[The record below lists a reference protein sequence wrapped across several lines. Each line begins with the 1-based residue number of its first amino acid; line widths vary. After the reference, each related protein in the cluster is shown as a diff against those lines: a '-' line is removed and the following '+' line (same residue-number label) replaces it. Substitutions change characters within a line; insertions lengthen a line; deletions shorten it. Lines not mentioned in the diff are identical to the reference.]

1 MKITQFP
8 ILEMKIF
15 NLSIE
20 IFKIFNFEMKIGGG
34 RAARILPADVRG
46 VSYPACRTSDGAR
59 VRQTPTTR
67 PDKH

>member
-34 RAARILPADVRG
+34 ACCTHSPCRCARG
-46 VSYPACRTSDGAR
+46 VIPRLSD
-59 VRQTPTTR
+59 
-67 PDKH
+67 